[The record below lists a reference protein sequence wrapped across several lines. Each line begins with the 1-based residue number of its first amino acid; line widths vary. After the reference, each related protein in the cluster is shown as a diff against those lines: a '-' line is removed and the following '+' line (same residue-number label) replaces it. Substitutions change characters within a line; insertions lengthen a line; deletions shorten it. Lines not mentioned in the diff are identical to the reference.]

1 MRHVELREDELGNQ
15 YIFFYKN
22 NVEPKGIIPCLDLN
36 KGVLVMAEKNDIE
49 EVFPLLVGH
58 IDTNDLKKYI

>member
-1 MRHVELREDELGNQ
+1 MKHVELREDELGNQ

-22 NVEPKGIIPCLDLN
+22 NLETKDVVPCLDLN
-36 KGVLVMAEKNDIE
+36 KGTLGMAEKIDIE

>member
-1 MRHVELREDELGNQ
+1 MRHVELREDELRNQ

-22 NVEPKGIIPCLDLN
+22 NIEPSNTIPCLDLN
-36 KGVLVMAEKNDIE
+36 KGVLGLVEKKSIE

>member
-1 MRHVELREDELGNQ
+1 MKHVELREDELGNQ
-15 YIFFYKN
+15 YIFFHKSD
-22 NVEPKGIIPCLDLN
+22 VEPKYAVPCLDLN
-36 KGVLVMAEKNDIE
+36 KGTLGMVEKIDIA

>member
-22 NVEPKGIIPCLDLN
+22 SVKGIIPCLDLN
-36 KGVLVMAEKNDIE
+36 KGVLVRAEKNDIE